1 MRLTI
6 QILFISSMLLA
17 GDNTAKVKVTGM
29 MCSYSCV
36 SKVNAVINDIDGVK
50 SCSVDFNKGEATV
63 IYDDDKV
70 GSKEI
75 VNVLTEKTDYKVTE
89 MANDNRSKKR
99 AKENTI

>member
-1 MRLTI
+1 MKLTI

>member
-1 MRLTI
+1 MRLMI

-75 VNVLTEKTDYKVTE
+75 VSVLTEKTDYKVTE
-89 MANDNRSKKR
+89 MANGNRPDKES
-99 AKENTI
+99 KENTI

>member
-17 GDNTAKVKVTGM
+17 GDNTAKVKVIGM

-75 VNVLTEKTDYKVTE
+75 VSVLTEKTDYKVTE
-89 MANDNRSKKR
+89 MANDNRPEKR
-99 AKENTI
+99 SKENTI

>member
-6 QILFISSMLLA
+6 QILFISSLLFS

-36 SKVNAVINDIDGVK
+36 SKVNSVINDIDGVK

-89 MANDNRSKKR
+89 IANDNRSKKR

>member
-1 MRLTI
+1 MKLTI

-36 SKVNAVINDIDGVK
+36 SKVNSVINDIDGVK

-75 VNVLTEKTDYKVTE
+75 VSVLTEKTNYKVTE
-89 MANDNRSKKR
+89 TANDNRPEKR
-99 AKENTI
+99 SKENTI

>member
-75 VNVLTEKTDYKVTE
+75 VSVLTEKTDYKVTE
-89 MANDNRSKKR
+89 MANDIRPEKRS
-99 AKENTI
+99 KENTI

>member
-75 VNVLTEKTDYKVTE
+75 VSVLTEKTNYKVTE
-89 MANDNRSKKR
+89 TANDNRPEKR
-99 AKENTI
+99 SKENTI

>member
-17 GDNTAKVKVTGM
+17 GDNTTKVKVTGM

-63 IYDDDKV
+63 IYDDDKF

-75 VNVLTEKTDYKVTE
+75 VSVLTEKTDYKVTE
-89 MANDNRSKKR
+89 MANGNRPDKR
-99 AKENTI
+99 SKENTI

>member
-63 IYDDDKV
+63 IYDDGKV

-75 VNVLTEKTDYKVTE
+75 VSVLTEKTDYKVTK
-89 MANDNRSKKR
+89 MANDNRSEKR
-99 AKENTI
+99 SKENTI

>member
-75 VNVLTEKTDYKVTE
+75 VSVLTEKTDYKVTE
-89 MANDNRSKKR
+89 MANGNRPEKR
-99 AKENTI
+99 SKENTI

>member
-1 MRLTI
+1 MRLMI

-50 SCSVDFNKGEATV
+50 NCSVDFNKGEATV
-63 IYDDDKV
+63 IYDDKV
-70 GSKEI
+70 GFKEI
-75 VNVLTEKTDYKVTE
+75 VSVLTEKTDYKVTE
-89 MANDNRSKKR
+89 MANDNRPEKR
-99 AKENTI
+99 SKENTI

>member
-1 MRLTI
+1 MKLTI

-50 SCSVDFNKGEATV
+50 ICSVDFNKGEATV

-75 VNVLTEKTDYKVTE
+75 VSVLTEKTDYRVTE
-89 MANDNRSKKR
+89 TTNDNRPEKR
-99 AKENTI
+99 FKENTI

>member
-17 GDNTAKVKVTGM
+17 GDNTVKVKVTGM

-75 VNVLTEKTDYKVTE
+75 VSVLTEKTDYKVTKI
-89 MANDNRSKKR
+89 ANGNRPEKR
-99 AKENTI
+99 SKENTI

>member
-17 GDNTAKVKVTGM
+17 GDNTAKVKVIGM

-75 VNVLTEKTDYKVTE
+75 VSVLTEKTDYKVTK
-89 MANDNRSKKR
+89 MANDNRSEKR
-99 AKENTI
+99 SKENTI

>member
-29 MCSYSCV
+29 MCSYSCA

-50 SCSVDFNKGEATV
+50 SCRVDFNKGEATV
-63 IYDDDKV
+63 IYDDDKI

-75 VNVLTEKTDYKVTE
+75 VSVLTEKTDYKVTKI
-89 MANDNRSKKR
+89 AIGNRPEKR
-99 AKENTI
+99 SKENTI

>member
-75 VNVLTEKTDYKVTE
+75 VSVLTEKTDYKVTE
-89 MANDNRSKKR
+89 MANGNRPEKGS
-99 AKENTI
+99 KENTI

>member
-75 VNVLTEKTDYKVTE
+75 VSVLTEKTDYKVTE
-89 MANDNRSKKR
+89 MANDNRPEKR
-99 AKENTI
+99 SKENTI

>member
-29 MCSYSCV
+29 MCNYSCV

-50 SCSVDFNKGEATV
+50 SCSVDFKNGEATV
-63 IYDDDKV
+63 VYDDDRI

-75 VNVLTEKTDYKVTE
+75 ISVLTEKTAYKITE
-89 MANDNRSKKR
+89 RGNDNRSGKES
-99 AKENTI
+99 KENTI

>member
-29 MCSYSCV
+29 MCSYSCA

-75 VNVLTEKTDYKVTE
+75 VSVLTEKTDYKVTE
-89 MANDNRSKKR
+89 MANDNRPEKR
-99 AKENTI
+99 SKENTI

>member
-6 QILFISSMLLA
+6 QILFISSLLFA

-36 SKVNAVINDIDGVK
+36 SKVNSVINDIDGVK
-50 SCSVDFNKGEATV
+50 SCSVDFSKGEATV

>member
-75 VNVLTEKTDYKVTE
+75 ISVLTEKTNYKVTE
-89 MANDNRSKKR
+89 TANDNRPEKR
-99 AKENTI
+99 SKENTI

>member
-75 VNVLTEKTDYKVTE
+75 VSVLTEKTDYKVTKI
-89 MANDNRSKKR
+89 ANGNRPEKR
-99 AKENTI
+99 SKENTI

>member
-1 MRLTI
+1 MRLMI

-29 MCSYSCV
+29 MCSYSCA

-75 VNVLTEKTDYKVTE
+75 VIVLTEKTDYKVTKI
-89 MANDNRSKKR
+89 ANGNRPEKR
-99 AKENTI
+99 SKENTI

>member
-17 GDNTAKVKVTGM
+17 GDNTVKVKVTGM
-29 MCSYSCV
+29 MCNYSCV

-75 VNVLTEKTDYKVTE
+75 VSVLTEKTDYKVTE
-89 MANDNRSKKR
+89 MSNGNRPEKR
-99 AKENTI
+99 SKENTI

>member
-6 QILFISSMLLA
+6 QILFITSLLFS

-36 SKVNAVINDIDGVK
+36 SKVNSVINDIDGVK

>member
-63 IYDDDKV
+63 IYDDGKV

-75 VNVLTEKTDYKVTE
+75 VSVLTEKTDYKVTE
-89 MANDNRSKKR
+89 MANGNRPEKGS
-99 AKENTI
+99 KENTI

>member
-63 IYDDDKV
+63 IYDDGKV

-75 VNVLTEKTDYKVTE
+75 VSVLTEKTDYKVTE
-89 MANDNRSKKR
+89 MANGNWAEKRS
-99 AKENTI
+99 KENTI

>member
-70 GSKEI
+70 ESKEI
-75 VNVLTEKTDYKVTE
+75 VSVLTEKTDYKVTE
-89 MANDNRSKKR
+89 MANGNRPEKGS
-99 AKENTI
+99 KENTI

>member
-1 MRLTI
+1 MKLTI

-36 SKVNAVINDIDGVK
+36 SKVNSVINDIDGVK

>member
-75 VNVLTEKTDYKVTE
+75 ISVLTEKTDYKVTE
-89 MANDNRSKKR
+89 MANDNRPEKR
-99 AKENTI
+99 SKENTI

>member
-6 QILFISSMLLA
+6 QILFISSMLHA

-36 SKVNAVINDIDGVK
+36 SKVNAVINDIEGVK

-75 VNVLTEKTDYKVTE
+75 VSVLTEKTNYKVTE
-89 MANDNRSKKR
+89 TANDNRPEKRSK
-99 AKENTI
+99 ETTI

>member
-6 QILFISSMLLA
+6 QILFISSLLFS

-89 MANDNRSKKR
+89 MANDSRSKKR

>member
-17 GDNTAKVKVTGM
+17 GDNTTKVKVTGM

-75 VNVLTEKTDYKVTE
+75 VIVLTEKTDYKVTKI
-89 MANDNRSKKR
+89 ANGNRPEKR
-99 AKENTI
+99 SKENTI

>member
-1 MRLTI
+1 MKLTI

-75 VNVLTEKTDYKVTE
+75 VNVITEKTDYKVTE

-99 AKENTI
+99 AKANTI

>member
-1 MRLTI
+1 MKLTI

-70 GSKEI
+70 GFKEI
-75 VNVLTEKTDYKVTE
+75 VSVLTEKTNYKVTE
-89 MANDNRSKKR
+89 TANDNRPEKRSK
-99 AKENTI
+99 ETTI

>member
-1 MRLTI
+1 MKLTI

-75 VNVLTEKTDYKVTE
+75 VSVLTEKTNYKVTE
-89 MANDNRSKKR
+89 TADDNRPEKR
-99 AKENTI
+99 SKENTI

>member
-1 MRLTI
+1 MRLRI
-6 QILFISSMLLA
+6 LILFISSMLLA

-50 SCSVDFNKGEATV
+50 SCSVDFNKGEASV

-70 GSKEI
+70 GFKEI
-75 VNVLTEKTDYKVTE
+75 VSVLTEKTDYKVTE
-89 MANDNRSKKR
+89 MANDNRPKKR
-99 AKENTI
+99 SKENTI